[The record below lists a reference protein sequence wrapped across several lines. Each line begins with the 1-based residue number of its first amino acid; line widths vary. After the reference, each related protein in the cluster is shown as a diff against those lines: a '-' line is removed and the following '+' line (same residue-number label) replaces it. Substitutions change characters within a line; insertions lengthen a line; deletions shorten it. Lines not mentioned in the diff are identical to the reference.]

1 MNLNLNLARAGAE
14 ARDRADPLAG
24 VRARFI
30 LPGGVIYLAGNS
42 LGALPRDVPERVA
55 EVVAQD
61 WGQGLVR
68 SWTDAGWVDLHR
80 QVGARIARLIGAGD
94 DEVVAGDSTSVNLFK
109 LLVAGHRLQPD
120 RQVLLTEEGNFPTD
134 GYLVDSA
141 ARMCGLR
148 VRRVGAA
155 DLPAAV
161 TPEVAV
167 VCLTHVDYRTGA
179 MHDLPGLTARAHA
192 AGALVLWD
200 LAHSAGAVP
209 VDLAGADADLAVGC
223 GYKYLNGGPG
233 APAFSYVNRRLH
245 DTLDQPL
252 TGWFGHA
259 EPFALDPD
267 YRPAPGIDRV
277 QCGTPPVLSMAALDA
292 ALAAVAD
299 VDPAAARAKSVS
311 LTGLMIALADARLA
325 AAGVSV
331 ATPREFARR
340 GSQVS
345 LRHPQAYGLVQAL
358 IARGV
363 IGDFRAPDL
372 ARFGLAP
379 LYTRHADVWDAVEQ
393 AAAVLEAGEQARPE
407 HAVRAVVT

>member
-1 MNLNLNLARAGAE
+1 MTDVSRAGAE
-14 ARDRADPLAG
+14 VLDACDELAG
-24 VRARFI
+24 VRERFV
-30 LPGGVIYLAGNS
+30 LPNGVIYLAGNS
-42 LGALPRDVPERVA
+42 LGALPRAVPERVA
-55 EVVAQD
+55 EVVARE

-68 SWTDAGWVDLHR
+68 SWTDAGWIDLHR
-80 QVGARIARLIGAGD
+80 RVGGRIARLIGAGD

-109 LLVAGHRLQPD
+109 LLVAGHRLRPS
-120 RQVLLTEEGNFPTD
+120 RRVLLTEDGNFPTD
-134 GYLVDSA
+134 GYLIDSV

-148 VRRVGAA
+148 VRRVVAA
-155 DLPAAV
+155 DLPAAI
-161 TPEVAV
+161 TAEVAV
-167 VCLTHVDYRTGA
+167 MCLTQVDYRTGA
-179 MHDLPGLTARAHA
+179 MHDLAGLTAIAHA
-192 AGALVLWD
+192 AGAVVLWD

-245 DTLDQPL
+245 GQLDQPL

-259 EPFALDPD
+259 EPFALDPA

-277 QCGTPPVLSMAALDA
+277 QCGTPPVLSMSALDA

-299 VDPAAARAKSVS
+299 VAPAAARAKSVS
-311 LTGLMIALADARLA
+311 LTELMITLADARLA
-325 AAGVSV
+325 PYGVSV
-331 ATPREFARR
+331 ATPRESARR

-345 LRHPQAYGLVQAL
+345 LRHPEAYGLVQAL

-372 ARFGLAP
+372 ARFGLSP
-379 LYTRHADVWDAVEQ
+379 LYTRYVDVWDALDRAV
-393 AAAVLEAGEQARPE
+393 AVLAAGEHAKPE
-407 HAVRAVVT
+407 HAVRAAVT